1 MTSKLNL
8 EVSKER
14 TVSCEER
21 GFKEHR
27 MSKEREKYN
36 MARTQKSRGKTEK
49 NEETHSHAKEFGY
62 LPLRQRNGRILG
74 REYHDL

>member
-1 MTSKLNL
+1 
-8 EVSKER
+8 
-14 TVSCEER
+14 
-21 GFKEHR
+21 

-49 NEETHSHAKEFGY
+49 NEETHSHAKEFGC

>member
-1 MTSKLNL
+1 MTSKVNL

-27 MSKEREKYN
+27 MSREREKYN
-36 MARTQKSRGKTEK
+36 MARTQKSRGKKEK
-49 NEETHSHAKEFGY
+49 NEETHSHAKEFGC
-62 LPLRQRNGRILG
+62 LPLRLRIWRILG
-74 REYHDL
+74 REYDDL

>member
-14 TVSCEER
+14 TVLCEER

-36 MARTQKSRGKTEK
+36 IARTQKSKGKRGK
-49 NEETHSHAKEFGY
+49 NEETHSHAKEFGC
-62 LPLRQRNGRILG
+62 LPLRLRN
-74 REYHDL
+74 

>member
-8 EVSKER
+8 EVSKEG

-27 MSKEREKYN
+27 TSQERENDN
-36 MARTQKSRGKTEK
+36 MARTQKSRGKKEK
-49 NEETHSHAKEFGY
+49 DEDTQSHAKEF
-62 LPLRQRNGRILG
+62 
-74 REYHDL
+74 